1 MFKKLKKKINILL
14 VLGRYNYPTGA
25 FLLMWPCFWGVLYNP
40 NYRSDYLLT
49 LFLLFIGSFVMRGAG
64 CCINDFF
71 DKDLDKKVKRTKNRP
86 LAKNLLSHTDVLYFI
101 VLQLILG
108 FLILINFNVKVI
120 FFSLLIFPMVVI
132 YPLFKRVT
140 NFPQVILG
148 LVFNWGVL
156 IGFLTQNNQLDLG
169 VIYLYLSGVFLTIAY
184 DTIYAFQDVSD
195 DKLAGVKSMA
205 IYLEKKPI
213 IIIFFIFCISFFFL
227 NLSIL
232 EKKQSNFFET
242 ITLTLTVFVCY
253 TIQYLNFKNK
263 KSYKSIFDF
272 SVYVGAVITSVI
284 FIQNYL

>member
-1 MFKKLKKKINILL
+1 MFRKLKKKINTLL

-40 NYRSDYLLT
+40 NFESDYLLT

-71 DKDLDKKVKRTKNRP
+71 DQDLDKKIKRTKNRP
-86 LAKNLLSHTDVLYFI
+86 LAKNLLSHIDVLCFI
-101 VLQLILG
+101 VFQLILG
-108 FLILINFNVKVI
+108 FLILVNFNAKVI
-120 FFSLLIFPMVVI
+120 FFSLLIFPMVVM

-140 NFPQVILG
+140 NFPQVFLG
-148 LVFNWGVL
+148 LIFNWGVL
-156 IGFLTQNNQLDLG
+156 VGFLTQNNQLDIG

>member
-1 MFKKLKKKINILL
+1 MFRKLKKKINILL

-40 NYRSDYLLT
+40 NFESDYLLT

-86 LAKNLLSHTDVLYFI
+86 LAKNLLSHIDVLCFI
-101 VLQLILG
+101 VFQLILG
-108 FLILINFNVKVI
+108 FIILVNFNAKVI
-120 FFSLLIFPMVVI
+120 FFSLLIFPMVVM

-169 VIYLYLSGVFLTIAY
+169 VIYLYLSGIFLTIAY
-184 DTIYAFQDVSD
+184 DTIYAFQDISD
-195 DKLAGVKSMA
+195 DKLAGVKSLA
-205 IYLEKKPI
+205 IYLEKKPR
-213 IIIFFIFCISFFFL
+213 IIIFFIFVISFIFL
-227 NLSIL
+227 NLSII
-232 EKKQSNFFET
+232 ERKHSNFFET
-242 ITLTLTVFVCY
+242 IALTLTVFFCY
-253 TIQYLNFKNK
+253 IIQYLNFKNK

-272 SVYVGAVITSVI
+272 SIYVGAVITIVI
-284 FIQNYL
+284 FLQNYL

>member
-1 MFKKLKKKINILL
+1 MFRKLKKKINILL

-40 NYRSDYLLT
+40 NFESDYLLT

-86 LAKNLLSHTDVLYFI
+86 LAKNLLSHIDVLCFI
-101 VLQLILG
+101 VFQLILG
-108 FLILINFNVKVI
+108 FLILVNFNAKVI
-120 FFSLLIFPMVVI
+120 FFSLLIFPMVVM

-169 VIYLYLSGVFLTIAY
+169 VIYLYLSGIFLTIAY
-184 DTIYAFQDVSD
+184 DTIYAFQDISD
-195 DKLAGVKSMA
+195 DKLAGVKSLA
-205 IYLEKKPI
+205 IYLEKKPR
-213 IIIFFIFCISFFFL
+213 IIIFFIFVISFIFL
-227 NLSIL
+227 NLSII
-232 EKKQSNFFET
+232 EKKHSNFFET
-242 ITLTLTVFVCY
+242 IALTLTVFFCY
-253 TIQYLNFKNK
+253 IIQYLNFKNK

-272 SVYVGAVITSVI
+272 SVYVGAVITIVI
-284 FIQNYL
+284 FLQNYL

>member
-1 MFKKLKKKINILL
+1 MFRKLKKKINILL

-40 NYRSDYLLT
+40 NFESDYLLT

-86 LAKNLLSHTDVLYFI
+86 LAKNLLSHIDVLCFI
-101 VLQLILG
+101 VFQLILG
-108 FLILINFNVKVI
+108 FLILVNFNAKVI
-120 FFSLLIFPMVVI
+120 FFSLLIFPMVVM

-156 IGFLTQNNQLDLG
+156 IGFLTQNNQLELG

-184 DTIYAFQDVSD
+184 DTIYAFQDISD
-195 DKLAGVKSMA
+195 DKLAGVKSLA
-205 IYLEKKPI
+205 IYLEKKPR
-213 IIIFFIFCISFFFL
+213 IIIFFIFVIIFIFL
-227 NLSIL
+227 NLSII
-232 EKKQSNFFET
+232 EKKHSNFFET
-242 ITLTLTVFVCY
+242 IALTLTVFFCY
-253 TIQYLNFKNK
+253 IIQYLNFKNK

-272 SVYVGAVITSVI
+272 SVYVGAVITIVI
-284 FIQNYL
+284 FLQNYL

>member
-1 MFKKLKKKINILL
+1 MFRKLKKKINILL

-40 NYRSDYLLT
+40 NFESDYLLT

-86 LAKNLLSHTDVLYFI
+86 LAKNLLSHSDVLCFI
-101 VLQLILG
+101 VFQLILG
-108 FLILINFNVKVI
+108 FLILVNFNAKVI
-120 FFSLLIFPMVVI
+120 FFSLLVFPMIVI

-148 LVFNWGVL
+148 LIFNWGIL

-184 DTIYAFQDVSD
+184 DTIYAFQDISD
-195 DKLAGVKSMA
+195 DKLTGVKSLA
-205 IYLEKKPI
+205 IYLEKKPS
-213 IIIFFIFCISFFFL
+213 IIIFFIFCISFIFF
-227 NLSIL
+227 NLSLL

-242 ITLTLTVFVCY
+242 ITLTLTVFFA
-253 TIQYLNFKNK
+253 I
-263 KSYKSIFDF
+263 
-272 SVYVGAVITSVI
+272 
-284 FIQNYL
+284 